1 MNSTFADALFRHA
14 IGLDSLQRF
23 ADSAAKAT
31 NYPPHNIE
39 QITEDHYR
47 LTIAVAGFSQG
58 DIALTLHNGVL
69 TVTGAAKK
77 DDAATV
83 YVYRGI
89 ANRSFERQFK
99 LGEHIEVLS
108 ATMENGLLV
117 IDLMR
122 QVPEAQKPKC
132 IPLSFGKRP
141 A

>member
-23 ADSAAKAT
+23 ADTAAKAT

-39 QITEDHYR
+39 KITDDHYR
-47 LTIAVAGFSQG
+47 LIVAVAGLSRD
-58 DIALTLHNGVL
+58 DIALTLYDGVL
-69 TVTGAAKK
+69 TVAGAAKK
-77 DDAATV
+77 DDSATV

-108 ATMENGLLV
+108 ATMEDGLLV

-122 QVPEAQKPKC
+122 QVPEAQKPKR
-132 IPLSFGKRP
+132 IPLSSGKRP